1 MKAKKTNYQ
10 VTIGYKAVLT
20 MDVKAENEE
29 EAKKLAIEEFN
40 DYRYFGNKLVLH
52 DDSYGPHG
60 IVNLDKTWNQ
70 L

>member
-29 EAKKLAIEEFN
+29 DAKKLAIEEFKG
-40 DYRYFGNKLVLH
+40 YLHFGNKASFTGRFIRPL
-52 DDSYGPHG
+52 
-60 IVNLDKTWNQ
+60 WCC
-70 L
+70 

>member
-29 EAKKLAIEEFN
+29 DAKKLAIEEFKG
-40 DYRYFGNKLVLH
+40 YLHFGNKIVLQ
-52 DDSYGPHG
+52 DDSYGPYG
-60 IVNLDKTWNQ
+60 VVNLDKTWNQ